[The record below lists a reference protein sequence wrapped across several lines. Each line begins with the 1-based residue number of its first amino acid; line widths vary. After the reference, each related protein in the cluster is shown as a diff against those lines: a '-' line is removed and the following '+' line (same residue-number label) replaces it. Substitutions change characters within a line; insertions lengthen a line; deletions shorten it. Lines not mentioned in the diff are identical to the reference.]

1 MRAKTCCF
9 TGHRDLSPANRGLI
23 EQRLEQ
29 TLIRL
34 IESGVIYYGSGGAL
48 GFDTLASLS
57 VLKLK
62 QQYPHIKLILV
73 LPCYSQT
80 RGWKEDDIRVYEEI
94 KHAADKVVYTSKDYS
109 PDCMQKRNRHLV
121 DHSGICVAFLQ
132 KTSGG
137 TKYMWNYACRSGLT
151 VINLAE

>member
-62 QQYPHIKLILV
+62 Q
-73 LPCYSQT
+73 
-80 RGWKEDDIRVYEEI
+80 
-94 KHAADKVVYTSKDYS
+94 
-109 PDCMQKRNRHLV
+109 
-121 DHSGICVAFLQ
+121 
-132 KTSGG
+132 
-137 TKYMWNYACRSGLT
+137 
-151 VINLAE
+151 

>member
-1 MRAKTCCF
+1 MRVKTCCF
-9 TGHRDLSPANRGLI
+9 TGHRDLSPANRELI
-23 EQRLEQ
+23 ERRLEQ

-80 RGWKEDDIRVYEEI
+80 RGWKEDDIRVHEEI
-94 KHAADKVVYTSKDYS
+94 KHAADKT
-109 PDCMQKRNRHLV
+109 C
-121 DHSGICVAFLQ
+121 
-132 KTSGG
+132 
-137 TKYMWNYACRSGLT
+137 
-151 VINLAE
+151 